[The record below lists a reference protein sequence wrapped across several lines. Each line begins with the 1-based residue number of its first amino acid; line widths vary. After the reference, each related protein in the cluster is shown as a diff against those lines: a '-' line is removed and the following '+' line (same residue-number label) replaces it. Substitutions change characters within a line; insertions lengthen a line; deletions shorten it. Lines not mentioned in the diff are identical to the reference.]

1 MKHVTRLASACLA
14 ASLAL
19 CLTTVFY
26 SPARALSPAHLTRV
40 TEPESVVSSP
50 SSGPVGAIIA
60 ISGSGWSDPD
70 GEQVSF
76 GYMIASYCSIVP
88 DSQAGTFDGGSFS
101 GWLRW
106 PGGTPLG
113 SYTVCATFGSTT
125 AQANTYT
132 VLSESAP
139 QVSIS
144 PSILTA
150 GTQATVTGSNFYP
163 AGTNVKLSWET
174 VNGSASFVLSPAISN
189 STGSFSKLFVVPT
202 MSLASG
208 SYRIVAVVGGSQPPT
223 LSSSTTF
230 TYHVLTPTPS
240 PTPSPTPRPNPTPA
254 QQVTPTA
261 TTYAYAS
268 PTSIPTKVSTTLPAS
283 QDTSTGQTPT
293 SGTSTNTTPTNTTPT
308 NQPISPL
315 LVVGVIGFLGLL
327 AVTLVIVLLIR
338 RKKAHSNKLVAEVET
353 PTTSNMPFQMNN
365 GLNTLIQP
373 WPVPTA
379 NGGYTNPVSVGQI
392 AQPINSHPPFS
403 NPATPLSPQQL
414 HVSPYAHLLHHPNE
428 GSASVN
434 DPPALTPNDADF
446 EAIKRQVQTGLF
458 AIPGQRWNEE
468 SS

>member
-1 MKHVTRLASACLA
+1 MKHVTRLASVCLA

-26 SPARALSPAHLTRV
+26 SSAQALSPAHLTRATV
-40 TEPESVVSSP
+40 KGSVVSSP

-113 SYTVCATFGSTT
+113 IYPVCATFGSTT

-163 AGTNVKLSWET
+163 AGTNVQLSWET
-174 VNGSASFVLSPAISN
+174 VNGSVSFGLSPAISN
-189 STGSFSKLFVVPT
+189 STGSFSKIFVVPT
-202 MSLASG
+202 TSLASG

-230 TYHVLTPTPS
+230 TYHVLTPTLSPT
-240 PTPSPTPRPNPTPA
+240 PTPSPTPRANPTPV

-261 TTYAYAS
+261 TTHAVAS
-268 PTSIPTKVSTTLPAS
+268 PTSIPTIVSTTLPAS

-293 SGTSTNTTPTNTTPT
+293 SGTSTNTTPTN
-308 NQPISPL
+308 QPISTL
-315 LVVGVIGFLGLL
+315 LVAGVIGLLGLL
-327 AVTLVIVLLIR
+327 AVILVIVLLIR
-338 RKKAHSNKLVAEVET
+338 RKKAHSNKLVAEVGT
-353 PTTSNMPFQMNN
+353 PTTSNMSFPMNN

-379 NGGYTNPVSVGQI
+379 NGGYMNPVSVGQI
-392 AQPINSHPPFS
+392 AQPINGHPPFS
-403 NPATPLSPQQL
+403 NQATPLSPQQL
-414 HVSPYAHLLHHPNE
+414 HVSPYAHLLHRPDE

-434 DPPALTPNDADF
+434 DPPTLTPNDADF

-468 SS
+468 PS

>member
-1 MKHVTRLASACLA
+1 MKHVTRLASVCLA

-26 SPARALSPAHLTRV
+26 SSTRALSPAHLTRV
-40 TEPESVVSSP
+40 TETGSVVSSP
-50 SSGPVGAIIA
+50 SSGPVGAIID
-60 ISGSGWSDPD
+60 ISGSDWPDPD

-113 SYTVCATFGSTT
+113 IYPVCATFGSTT

-132 VLSESAP
+132 VLSESTP

-144 PSILTA
+144 PSTLTT

-163 AGTNVKLSWET
+163 AGTNVQLSWET
-174 VNGSASFVLSPAISN
+174 VNGSVNFVLSPALSN

-202 MSLASG
+202 TSLASG

-223 LSSSTTF
+223 LSSSTKF

-240 PTPSPTPRPNPTPA
+240 PTPTPRPNPTPA

-261 TTYAYAS
+261 TTYAFAS
-268 PTSIPTKVSTTLPAS
+268 PTSTPTIVSTTLPAS

-293 SGTSTNTTPTNTTPT
+293 SGTTTNTTPT
-308 NQPISPL
+308 NQPISTL
-315 LVVGVIGFLGLL
+315 LVAGLIGLLGLL

-353 PTTSNMPFQMNN
+353 PTASNMPFPMNN
-365 GLNTLIQP
+365 GLNTLIQS

-403 NPATPLSPQQL
+403 NQATPLTPQQL
-414 HVSPYAHLLHHPNE
+414 HVSPYAHLLHHHNE